1 MAIFLQVHPD
11 NPNPRHIRTIV
22 DCLLSGG
29 VIIYPTDT
37 VYALGCS
44 LTQVKALDRM
54 SQIRGEKK
62 EKTSFSVVCH
72 DLKQLSD
79 YARPIEND
87 IFKLMKR
94 VLPGPYTFIL
104 EANNNVP
111 KIYHSKKK
119 SVGIRVPDNKI
130 ASAIVLEL
138 GSPLAST
145 SLRTDLDD
153 EQEYI
158 IDPELIYE
166 RYDRQVDIVVDGG
179 FGDTIGST
187 ILDCTDDH
195 VTLVREG
202 KGEIKNLL
210 TILD

>member
-1 MAIFLQVHPD
+1 
-11 NPNPRHIRTIV
+11 
-22 DCLLSGG
+22 
-29 VIIYPTDT
+29 
-37 VYALGCS
+37 
-44 LTQVKALDRM
+44 M

-62 EKTSFSVVCH
+62 EKTSFSVICQ

-79 YARPIEND
+79 YARPIGND

-130 ASAIVLEL
+130 VSAIVLEL
-138 GSPLAST
+138 GGPLAST
-145 SLRTDLDD
+145 SLRTDLID

-166 RYDRQVDIVVDGG
+166 RYEKQVDIVVDGG

-195 VTLVREG
+195 VVLVREG

>member
-62 EKTSFSVVCH
+62 EKTSFSVICQ

-79 YARPIEND
+79 YARPIGND

-130 ASAIVLEL
+130 VSAIVLEL
-138 GSPLAST
+138 GGPLAST
-145 SLRTDLDD
+145 SLRT
-153 EQEYI
+153 E
-158 IDPELIYE
+158 
-166 RYDRQVDIVVDGG
+166 DRKSVV
-179 FGDTIGST
+179 
-187 ILDCTDDH
+187 
-195 VTLVREG
+195 
-202 KGEIKNLL
+202 
-210 TILD
+210 